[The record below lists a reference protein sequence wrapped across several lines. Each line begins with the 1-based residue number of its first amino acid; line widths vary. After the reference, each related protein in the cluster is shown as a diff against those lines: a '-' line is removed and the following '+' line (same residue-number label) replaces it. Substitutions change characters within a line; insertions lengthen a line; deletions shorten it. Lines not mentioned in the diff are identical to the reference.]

1 MLAKSKYARAAS
13 VEGARPYYSNNLR
26 PSMLGFTRA
35 RVPKSAI
42 NRVRVPVHQSYV
54 TYAPV
59 VPGTAAKF
67 S

>member
-1 MLAKSKYARAAS
+1 MLAKSKYVRAAS
-13 VEGARPYYSNNLR
+13 IEGAKPYYSNNLR

-42 NRVRVPVHQSYV
+42 NPVRVPVHHSYV

-59 VPGTAAKF
+59 VSATPAKF